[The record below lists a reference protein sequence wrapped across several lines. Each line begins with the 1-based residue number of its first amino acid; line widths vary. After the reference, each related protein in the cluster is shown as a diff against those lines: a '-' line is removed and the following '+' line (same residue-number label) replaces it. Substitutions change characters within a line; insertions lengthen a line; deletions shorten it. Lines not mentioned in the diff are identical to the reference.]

1 MDAINDV
8 LTDVHSVKLRD
19 ILRDST
25 YEHEKLLEAT
35 KALLASFGD
44 EGKKPKTMAKAMSHI
59 KTSMKMMKE
68 DVDKSVADLIT
79 DGCNMGIKSA
89 KRYLNQYCATDEG
102 IKDVANKLI
111 DIEKD
116 LLVKMEEFL

>member
-1 MDAINDV
+1 MEDDSIKLLRECDAGIKMGLDAINDV

-44 EGKKPKTMAKAMSHI
+44 EEKKPKTMAKAMSHI
-59 KTSMKMMKE
+59 KTSIVLQMKE
-68 DVDKSVADLIT
+68 
-79 DGCNMGIKSA
+79 
-89 KRYLNQYCATDEG
+89 
-102 IKDVANKLI
+102 
-111 DIEKD
+111 
-116 LLVKMEEFL
+116 